1 MRELGCGFLEPV
13 YQNAL
18 LIALKDSGLDVE
30 TEKTF
35 EVAFRKQQVGRY
47 VADLVVNE
55 MIILELKCSKSLS
68 SEHQAQVINYLA
80 AADLPIG
87 LLVNFGHRNLEY
99 KRMCHPLLYPAGEAD
114 PVPF

>member
-1 MRELGCGFLEPV
+1 
-13 YQNAL
+13 
-18 LIALKDSGLDVE
+18 
-30 TEKTF
+30 
-35 EVAFRKQQVGRY
+35 
-47 VADLVVNE
+47 